1 MDSGEVPSKSTLE
14 STLDSEI
21 DALSKIITNTSSH
34 VDTRKSD
41 LQNSPPKDDFK
52 KLDNSAAMDKLE
64 DESNFPQNRELE
76 SSDKTHQFN
85 MSVKSSELSNE
96 LSSSHENK
104 TKTVHSSLAMLSEA
118 YCSQDSHDSSE
129 SNSDETPEISKPVK
143 SNEDITKRNFADFS
157 SDKQTEPQSP
167 EVYRQVDFETAI
179 TKDPVVE
186 ENNEITNNELSHEH
200 EEMQKNHDQPNV
212 NLITDSTDHILK
224 NNEKNIHN
232 PIGKSIDNELKETIK
247 TPAASI
253 DEEDIFDQNLEEFPQ
268 ESTSDV
274 IESNSTLVKVSKES
288 DENEKNLNANSSKEK
303 QQNNESENVH
313 AESVEIKVDEI
324 INNAKDLKT
333 DNCAAILD
341 EPIPAEQNK
350 DDDSFKTAEEESADE
365 NAGSS
370 MLESSEEAETKDM
383 EEAEQ
388 DIKQS
393 EVENHHPNNML
404 ASLGNLESSE
414 NEDEAKNVVEVNLS
428 LEPEE
433 YSSPI
438 ARSSIPEE
446 VMSYDNSSS
455 GLLKS
460 DSSSVVLENPV
471 EMETDL
477 SQNFDY
483 NQKLDDIVGHEQLA
497 SNSLSYSE
505 KNIDS
510 EPDSLSKTK
519 EVTSETSD
527 SFDKAKTLDENS
539 ENSSDSSIQP
549 SNLTSAEENLKNT
562 EIESVNRD
570 GISIVF
576 EESSQSPP
584 MENDESINELY
595 DRCVP
600 NDAVEMSNDPVIEM
614 DEKSQE
620 NSDPVNNDEIEMS
633 DQFESTMS
641 NVEKVSELESAV
653 DCLQESVEQNL
664 KTNDM
669 FKIDHSVES
678 SFVDIKVSDEN
689 VNIEDMDTTT
699 NEIISNS
706 IDTSEAEIISEAAK
720 LEREHEIKLE
730 LREQFEKADEENKNI
745 NMDEAALNPTEEENE
760 LKEEKCL
767 EGKFP
772 SSIQEKKFL
781 ESSEVSNKSPLQTQ
795 QDSTIVVSDED
806 VSKAFSAADSKLSSE
821 SAASSA
827 PEDEQQASSD
837 ETSESSSSST
847 NGVIESRKQ
856 TPEPGELPEKH
867 SGDKQQQLQYEN
879 VGSPRII
886 LKIAKSAIT
895 DCSEPRSPM
904 SPKIRSA
911 TNSPAPEDQK
921 LGKIK
926 LKLSRGGHPSII
938 QSNETSGMEDWH
950 TDSPSTG
957 SKRKLCPDDDVL
969 KPETSIGMK
978 IKLSKSGD
986 ASIVQPDTSST
997 KDASQTYTE
1006 SLVLKKQDSPSIGM
1020 KIKLSKSGDA
1030 SIVQSDEQKERS
1042 AEETRTESP
1051 IGMKIKLSKT
1061 GDASVVLDDIS
1072 KTTEMERTSSPM
1084 GSVKI
1089 KLSKTKDGN
1098 ASIIS
1103 NETEEQPLTEISKKA
1118 KVHDTMQ
1125 EHLGMKIKL
1134 SKTGDPSIVQE
1145 HVLQKPKEDA
1155 HIEMKIKLS
1164 KTGHPT
1170 IVNPSDI
1177 SEDVTI
1183 KALPSQIIDRPVT
1196 ELSYKR
1202 TEVTISP
1209 IESKKMKLD
1218 LNPMQPPSDF
1228 TIQPVPV
1235 PQPKLMLD
1243 SKSGSISRQQM
1254 NVFNREISITP
1265 VSAYA
1270 SVESSMSERLK
1281 SALNAPTESLNTDC
1295 EIIEHQA
1302 EPELVLVNEE
1312 SCSSQ
1317 DVMIMEDLPP
1327 VKIPKKRGRPRR
1339 NPLPAAAATIASVA
1353 TGGSEHLQDPLNLDQ
1368 SVTPST
1374 PGAAADN
1381 SERPRRTCRVER
1393 KSYAPPK
1400 RGGRGRGR
1408 GKRKSEPPAPKRS
1421 RIEIDYPEI
1430 EATEPIV
1437 TLKKLP
1443 IDPSAG
1449 TRHSASE
1456 LFRALNQPTVER
1468 TAPHLREVEIINL
1481 ARVPTPTLKITPPQV
1496 DFQQLPKENVE
1507 TVEDLDTAPSTP
1519 VATTEITPMEVDSMK
1534 LSKAVVEEATS
1545 TCGKENWLAPTEPA
1559 IRGPS
1564 EPIAAVLDEETRMS
1578 AECGSRSHTPA
1589 RNVPTTGMSEPLVN
1603 DESQGST
1610 ATTESEKIKVQRTRR
1625 MEINFDPDEG
1635 PFTVEKIAEY
1645 EWPRRDET
1653 KPSGVRGETFM
1664 IQEQISQYLGVKSF
1678 KRKYPDL
1685 KRRMVD
1691 MEERNYLREHGLVSE
1706 SMCDMGL
1713 TAVSSSEVLDIM
1725 CTDFPEQYEE
1735 YRKYTREKQVK
1746 EHSKKQKELA
1756 AAANAERNRI
1766 DLAEMAMQS
1775 AINFNTRLNKSRLDS
1790 RTSSLDLQTFTVHK
1804 PKRPVR
1810 YDPERRSTNHYPCSV
1825 IPGQFAEFYREYNSN
1840 ELRYFPLNTVM
1851 YGPMKPNERQFDSQ
1865 SDGSQS
1871 ESDSDSTSGDSSS
1884 SSSDEGPDSEEAE
1897 SQSTMGEIDVN
1908 SDIKCKM
1915 CSNHLNKLNQA
1926 EILIAC
1932 GKCSKHV
1939 HPSCTDLTLDMVPH
1953 IRTYPWQCTDCKTCA
1968 QCHDPADEDKMLFCD
1983 MCDRGFH
1990 IYCVGLR
1997 RVPSGRWHCQECAVC
2012 SNCNSKEPGGINH
2025 ERNSVAQWQHEYKKA
2040 ANNTQI
2046 YIGTF
2051 CVPCS
2056 K

>member
-1 MDSGEVPSKSTLE
+1 MDSGEVPSQSTLE

-41 LQNSPPKDDFK
+41 LQNSPPIDHFK
-52 KLDNSAAMDKLE
+52 KLDNSAVMDKHE
-64 DESNFPQNRELE
+64 DESNFPQNRELK
-76 SSDKTHQFN
+76 SSDKTHQFK

-157 SDKQTEPQSP
+157 FDQQTEPQSS

-179 TKDPVVE
+179 TKDSVVE
-186 ENNEITNNELSHEH
+186 ENNEITNNDLSHQH

-212 NLITDSTDHILK
+212 NLITDSIDHTLK
-224 NNEKNIHN
+224 NDEKNIHN
-232 PIGKSIDNELKETIK
+232 PIGKSIDHELKETIK

-268 ESTSDV
+268 ESTSND
-274 IESNSTLVKVSKES
+274 IESNSTLIKVSKES
-288 DENEKNLNANSSKEK
+288 DECGKNLNANSSKEK

-313 AESVEIKVDEI
+313 AECVEIKVDKI

-333 DNCAAILD
+333 DNYADILD
-341 EPIPAEQNK
+341 EPVPAEQNK

-505 KNIDS
+505 KNVDS

-584 MENDESINELY
+584 MENDESINDLY

-600 NDAVEMSNDPVIEM
+600 NDAVEMSNDPAIEM

-633 DQFESTMS
+633 DQFESTVS
-641 NVEKVSELESAV
+641 NIEKVLELESAV
-653 DCLQESVEQNL
+653 DCLQESVEQNS

-678 SFVDIKVSDEN
+678 SFVDIKVPDEN

-720 LEREHEIKLE
+720 LEREREIKLE
-730 LREQFEKADEENKNI
+730 LGEQFEKADEENKNI
-745 NMDEAALNPTEEENE
+745 NMDEAALNPTKEENE

-772 SSIQEKKFL
+772 SSIQEKKYL
-781 ESSEVSNKSPLQTQ
+781 ESSEVSNKSPLQNQ

-847 NGVIESRKQ
+847 NGVMESRKQ

-986 ASIVQPDTSST
+986 ASIVQPDTSSI

-1051 IGMKIKLSKT
+1051 I
-1061 GDASVVLDDIS
+1061 
-1072 KTTEMERTSSPM
+1072 
-1084 GSVKI
+1084 
-1089 KLSKTKDGN
+1089 
-1098 ASIIS
+1098 
-1103 NETEEQPLTEISKKA
+1103 
-1118 KVHDTMQ
+1118 
-1125 EHLGMKIKL
+1125 
-1134 SKTGDPSIVQE
+1134 
-1145 HVLQKPKEDA
+1145 
-1155 HIEMKIKLS
+1155 EMKIKLS

-1170 IVNPSDI
+1170 IVNPSDV

-1183 KALPSQIIDRPVT
+1183 KALPSQIIDKPVT
-1196 ELSYKR
+1196 EPSYKR

-1317 DVMIMEDLPP
+1317 DVMIMEDVPP

-1339 NPLPAAAATIASVA
+1339 NPLPAAAATIASVT

-1496 DFQQLPKENVE
+1496 DFQQLPKENIE
-1507 TVEDLDTAPSTP
+1507 TIEDLDTAPFTP
-1519 VATTEITPMEVDSMK
+1519 VTTTEITPMEVDSMK
-1534 LSKAVVEEATS
+1534 ISKAVVEEATS

-1589 RNVPTTGMSEPLVN
+1589 RNIPATGMSEPLVN

-1915 CSNHLNKLNQA
+1915 CSNHLNKLNQP

-1932 GKCSKHV
+1932 GKCSKNV
-1939 HPSCTDLTLDMVPH
+1939 HPSCMDLTLDMVPH
-1953 IRTYPWQCTDCKTCA
+1953 IRAYSWQCTDCKTCA

-1983 MCDRGFH
+1983 MCDRGYH

-1997 RVPSGRWHCQECAVC
+1997 RVPQGRWHCQECAVC

-2025 ERNSVAQWQHEYKKA
+2025 ERNSVAQWQHEYKRA

-2046 YIGTF
+2046 YIATF

-2056 K
+2056 KLRGTHTLEH